1 MSHARSAA
9 FLGGR
14 PTERY
19 SPSVARFLAVRKREP
34 PTPDRRAV
42 LSTPPFVKSPFSALR
57 RSRTIHHTNLTQGC
71 FFSFLYVVR
80 SELFAIAREE
90 RFA

>member
-1 MSHARSAA
+1 M
-9 FLGGR
+9 
-14 PTERY
+14 
-19 SPSVARFLAVRKREP
+19 ARFLAVRKREP

-57 RSRTIHHTNLTQGC
+57 RLRRSRAIHHKHLTQGC

-80 SELFAIAREE
+80 SELFVIAREE
-90 RFA
+90 GFAWCKTRWTSRAC